1 MYKGNAYKLLES
13 YDVKVGDRIVVKTRD
28 NEYRGIL
35 MPRYEL
41 ADDMHLVIKLR
52 SGYNIGVS
60 IDEIVSI
67 TLESTREEEEEGAV
81 IVGRGEVDGGGEEE
95 EERKRRDHR
104 AVSLEHGYV
113 YEHSTRIRLAMISTG
128 GTIASRIDYRTGGV
142 KAALTAEELYSIV
155 PELSSIALIDA
166 EVLMQEYSE
175 NLTPMH
181 WSIMAERVGEKM
193 EQGYDGV
200 VIAHGTDTMHYT
212 SSALSFALQNLPVP
226 VVLVGAQRSSDRPS
240 SDAATNLIG
249 ASLFAA
255 NADTSGVF
263 VAMHNGRSDD
273 KIAIHMGTRVRKN
286 HTSSRDAFK
295 SIDAEPIALVDV
307 DSRRIEM
314 LASNIRGRDKGR
326 RPVVKAR
333 FDERVALIKFYPGF
347 DPSIIEHLISKGYR
361 GLVIE
366 GTGLG
371 HVSKRCF
378 NAIRDATASML
389 VCMTSQC
396 IWGRLRMTVY
406 DTGRDL
412 LSMGVVPLD
421 MLPETALTKV
431 RWVLANSSSMDEARS
446 MLLSNIAMEFK

>member
-1 MYKGNAYKLLES
+1 MEYRGNAYRLLES

-41 ADDMHLVIKLR
+41 ADDLHLVIKLR
-52 SGYNIGVS
+52 NGYNVGISV
-60 IDEIVSI
+60 DEILSI
-67 TLESTREEEEEGAV
+67 LLEERAREKDREEVV
-81 IVGRGEVDGGGEEE
+81 IGGREKKEKE
-95 EERKRRDHR
+95 EERDGS
-104 AVSLEHGYV
+104 VSVEHNA
-113 YEHSTRIRLAMISTG
+113 TRLAMISTG

-142 KAALTAEELYSIV
+142 RAALTAEELYSIV
-155 PELSSIALIDA
+155 PELSSIAAIDA

-181 WSIMAERVGEKM
+181 WSIIAERVGEKIY
-193 EQGYDGV
+193 EGYDGI

-240 SDAATNLIG
+240 SDAAANLIG

-255 NADTSGVF
+255 NADASGVF
-263 VAMHNGRSDD
+263 IVMHNGKSDD
-273 KIAIHMGTRVRKN
+273 RIAVHIGTRVRKN

-295 SIDAEPIALVDV
+295 SIDTEPIALVDV
-307 DSRRIEM
+307 DSSRIDMMLELNVRR
-314 LASNIRGRDKGR
+314 RRDKAR
-326 RPVVKAR
+326 RPIVRTR
-333 FDERVALIKFYPGF
+333 FNEHVALIKFYPGL
-347 DPSIIEHLISKGYR
+347 DPSMIEHLISKGYR
-361 GLVIE
+361 GLVLE

-371 HVSKRCF
+371 HVSKGCF
-378 NAIRDATASML
+378 NAIRDAIDSNML

-406 DTGRDL
+406 ETGRDL

-421 MLPETALTKV
+421 MLPETALVKV
-431 RWVLANSSSMDEARS
+431 MWVLANSSSMDEAKS
-446 MLLSNIAMEFK
+446 MLLSNMAMEFK

>member
-1 MYKGNAYKLLES
+1 MKYRGNAYRLLES

-41 ADDMHLVIKLR
+41 ADDLHLVIKLR
-52 SGYNIGVS
+52 NGYNVGISV
-60 IDEIVSI
+60 DEILSI
-67 TLESTREEEEEGAV
+67 LLEERAREKDREEVV
-81 IVGRGEVDGGGEEE
+81 IGGREKKEKEE
-95 EERKRRDHR
+95 EERDGS
-104 AVSLEHGYV
+104 VSVEHNA
-113 YEHSTRIRLAMISTG
+113 TRLAMISTG

-142 KAALTAEELYSIV
+142 RAALTAEELYSIV
-155 PELSSIALIDA
+155 PELSSIAAIDA

-181 WSIMAERVGEKM
+181 WSIIAERVGEKIY
-193 EQGYDGV
+193 EGYDGI

-240 SDAATNLIG
+240 SDAAANLIG

-255 NADTSGVF
+255 NADASGVF
-263 VAMHNGRSDD
+263 IVMHNGKSDD
-273 KIAIHMGTRVRKN
+273 RIAVHIGTRVRKN

-295 SIDAEPIALVDV
+295 SIDTEPIALVDV
-307 DSRRIEM
+307 DSSRIDMMLELNVRR
-314 LASNIRGRDKGR
+314 RRDKAR
-326 RPVVKAR
+326 RPIVRTR
-333 FDERVALIKFYPGF
+333 FNEHVALIKFYPGL
-347 DPSIIEHLISKGYR
+347 DPSMIEHLISKGYR
-361 GLVIE
+361 GLVLE

-371 HVSKRCF
+371 HVSKGCF
-378 NAIRDATASML
+378 NAIRDAIDSNML

-406 DTGRDL
+406 ETGRDL

-421 MLPETALTKV
+421 MLPETALVKV
-431 RWVLANSSSMDEARS
+431 MWVLANSSSMDEAKS
-446 MLLSNIAMEFK
+446 MLLSNMAMEFK

>member
-1 MYKGNAYKLLES
+1 MKYRGNAYRLLES

-41 ADDMHLVIKLR
+41 ADDLHLVIKLR
-52 SGYNIGVS
+52 NGYNVGISV
-60 IDEIVSI
+60 DEILSI
-67 TLESTREEEEEGAV
+67 LLEERAREKDREEVV
-81 IVGRGEVDGGGEEE
+81 IGGREKKEKE
-95 EERKRRDHR
+95 EERDGS
-104 AVSLEHGYV
+104 VSVEHNA
-113 YEHSTRIRLAMISTG
+113 TRLAMISTG

-142 KAALTAEELYSIV
+142 RAALTAEELYSIV
-155 PELSSIALIDA
+155 PELSSIAAIDA

-181 WSIMAERVGEKM
+181 WSIIAERVGEKIY
-193 EQGYDGV
+193 EGYDGI

-240 SDAATNLIG
+240 SDAAANLIG

-255 NADTSGVF
+255 NADASGVF
-263 VAMHNGRSDD
+263 IVMHNGKSDD
-273 KIAIHMGTRVRKN
+273 RIAVHIGTRVRKN

-295 SIDAEPIALVDV
+295 SIDTEPIALVDV
-307 DSRRIEM
+307 DSSRIDMMLELNVRR
-314 LASNIRGRDKGR
+314 RRDKAR
-326 RPVVKAR
+326 RPIVRTR
-333 FDERVALIKFYPGF
+333 FNEHVALIKFYPGL
-347 DPSIIEHLISKGYR
+347 DPSMIEHLISKGYR
-361 GLVIE
+361 GLVLE

-371 HVSKRCF
+371 HVSKGCF
-378 NAIRDATASML
+378 NAIRDAIDSNML

-406 DTGRDL
+406 ETGRDL

-421 MLPETALTKV
+421 MLPETALVKV
-431 RWVLANSSSMDEARS
+431 MWVLANSSSMDEAKS
-446 MLLSNIAMEFK
+446 MLLSNMAMEFK

>member
-1 MYKGNAYKLLES
+1 MYRGNAYKLLES
-13 YDVKVGDRIVVKTRD
+13 CDIKVGDRIVVRTRD

-52 SGYNIGVS
+52 NGYNIGIG

-67 TLESTREEEEEGAV
+67 MLEEKAREEAMMGGREEGKEEGMRDYGAV
-81 IVGRGEVDGGGEEE
+81 
-95 EERKRRDHR
+95 
-104 AVSLEHGYV
+104 AVKHEHN
-113 YEHSTRIRLAMISTG
+113 TRLAMISTG

-155 PELSSIALIDA
+155 PELSSIAVIDA

-175 NLTPMH
+175 NLTPTH
-181 WSIMAERVGEKM
+181 WSMMAERVGEKIQ
-193 EQGYDGV
+193 QGYDGI

-255 NADTSGVF
+255 NADASGVF
-263 VAMHNGRSDD
+263 IAMHNGRSDD
-273 KIAIHMGTRVRKN
+273 RIALHIGTRVRKN

-295 SIDAEPIALVDV
+295 SIDVEPAALVDV
-307 DSRRIEM
+307 NSNRIEM
-314 LASNIRGRDKGR
+314 LVSNIRGRDKGR
-326 RPVVKAR
+326 RPVIKAR
-333 FDERVALIKFYPGF
+333 FDEHVALIKFYPGF
-347 DPSIIEHLISKGYR
+347 DPSIIEHLISKGYK

-371 HVSKRCF
+371 HVSKGCF
-378 NAIRDATASML
+378 NAVKNAISSNML

-421 MLPETALTKV
+421 MLPETALTKMM
-431 RWVLANSSSMDEARS
+431 WVLANSRSMNEARS

>member
-13 YDVKVGDRIVVKTRD
+13 CNAKVGDRIVVKTRD

-52 SGYNIGVS
+52 NGYNVGIS
-60 IDEIVSI
+60 TDEIVSI
-67 TLESTREEEEEGAV
+67 MLEESTSDEAT
-81 IVGRGEVDGGGEEE
+81 IVGQEGGM
-95 EERKRRDHR
+95 RDLT
-104 AVSLEHGYV
+104 VSDHEY
-113 YEHSTRIRLAMISTG
+113 YTRLAMISTG

-155 PELSSIALIDA
+155 PELSSIAMIDT

-175 NLTPMH
+175 NLTPKH
-181 WSIMAERVGEKM
+181 WSIIAEKVGEKM
-193 EQGYDGV
+193 MQGYDGV

-255 NADTSGVF
+255 NADASGVF
-263 VAMHNGRSDD
+263 IAMHHGMSDD
-273 KIAIHMGTRVRKN
+273 RIAIHIGTRVRKN
-286 HTSSRDAFK
+286 HTSSRDAFE
-295 SIDAEPIALVDV
+295 SIDVEPAALVDIN
-307 DSRRIEM
+307 SSRIEM
-314 LASNIRGRDKGR
+314 LQNIRGRDKGR
-326 RPVVKAR
+326 MPIVKAR
-333 FDERVALIKFYPGF
+333 FDERVALVKFYPGF

-421 MLPETALTKV
+421 MLAETALTKV
-431 RWVLANSSSMDEARS
+431 MWVLANSSSIDEARS
-446 MLLSNIAMEFK
+446 MLLSNLAMEFK

>member
-1 MYKGNAYKLLES
+1 MIVYKGNAYKLLES
-13 YDVKVGDRIVVKTRD
+13 CNAKVGDRIVVKTRD

-52 SGYNIGVS
+52 NGYNVGIS
-60 IDEIVSI
+60 TDEIVSI
-67 TLESTREEEEEGAV
+67 MLEESTSDEAI
-81 IVGRGEVDGGGEEE
+81 IVGKEGGM
-95 EERKRRDHR
+95 RDLT
-104 AVSLEHGYV
+104 VSDHEY
-113 YEHSTRIRLAMISTG
+113 YTRLAMISTG

-155 PELSSIALIDA
+155 PELSSIAMIDT

-175 NLTPMH
+175 NLTPKH
-181 WSIMAERVGEKM
+181 WSIIAEKVGEKM
-193 EQGYDGV
+193 MQGYDGV

-255 NADTSGVF
+255 NADASGVF
-263 VAMHNGRSDD
+263 IAMHHGMSDD
-273 KIAIHMGTRVRKN
+273 RIAIHIGTRVRKN
-286 HTSSRDAFK
+286 HTSSRDAFE
-295 SIDAEPIALVDV
+295 SIDVEPAALVDIN
-307 DSRRIEM
+307 SSRIEM
-314 LASNIRGRDKGR
+314 LQNIRGRDKGR
-326 RPVVKAR
+326 MPIVKAR
-333 FDERVALIKFYPGF
+333 FDERVALVKFYPGF

-421 MLPETALTKV
+421 MLAETALTKV
-431 RWVLANSSSMDEARS
+431 MWVLANSSSIDEARS
-446 MLLSNIAMEFK
+446 MLLSNLAMEFK

>member
-13 YDVKVGDRIVVKTRD
+13 CNAKVGDRIVVKTRD

-52 SGYNIGVS
+52 NGYNVGIS
-60 IDEIVSI
+60 TDEIVSI
-67 TLESTREEEEEGAV
+67 MLEESTSDEAI
-81 IVGRGEVDGGGEEE
+81 IVGKEGGM
-95 EERKRRDHR
+95 RDLT
-104 AVSLEHGYV
+104 VSDHEY
-113 YEHSTRIRLAMISTG
+113 YTRLAMISTG

-155 PELSSIALIDA
+155 PELSSIAMIDT

-175 NLTPMH
+175 NLTPKH
-181 WSIMAERVGEKM
+181 WSIIAEKVGEKM
-193 EQGYDGV
+193 MQGYDGV

-255 NADTSGVF
+255 NADASGVF
-263 VAMHNGRSDD
+263 IAMHHGMSDD
-273 KIAIHMGTRVRKN
+273 RIAIHIGTRVRKN
-286 HTSSRDAFK
+286 HTSSRDAFE
-295 SIDAEPIALVDV
+295 SIDVEPAALVDIN
-307 DSRRIEM
+307 SSRIEM
-314 LASNIRGRDKGR
+314 LQNIRGRDKGR
-326 RPVVKAR
+326 MPIVKAR
-333 FDERVALIKFYPGF
+333 FDERVALVKFYPGF

-421 MLPETALTKV
+421 MLAETALTKV
-431 RWVLANSSSMDEARS
+431 MWVLANSSSIDEARS
-446 MLLSNIAMEFK
+446 MLLSNLAMEFK

>member
-1 MYKGNAYKLLES
+1 MIVYKGNAYKLLES
-13 YDVKVGDRIVVKTRD
+13 CNAKVGDRIVVKTRD

-52 SGYNIGVS
+52 NGYNVGIS
-60 IDEIVSI
+60 TDEIVSI
-67 TLESTREEEEEGAV
+67 MLEESTSDEAI
-81 IVGRGEVDGGGEEE
+81 IVGKEGGM
-95 EERKRRDHR
+95 RDLT
-104 AVSLEHGYV
+104 VSDHEY
-113 YEHSTRIRLAMISTG
+113 YTRLAMISTG

-155 PELSSIALIDA
+155 PELSSIAMIDT

-175 NLTPMH
+175 NLTPKH
-181 WSIMAERVGEKM
+181 WSIIAEKVGEKM
-193 EQGYDGV
+193 MQGYDGV

-255 NADTSGVF
+255 NADASGVF
-263 VAMHNGRSDD
+263 IAMHHGMSDD
-273 KIAIHMGTRVRKN
+273 RIAIHIGTRVRKN
-286 HTSSRDAFK
+286 HTSSRDAFE
-295 SIDAEPIALVDV
+295 SIDVEPAALVDIN
-307 DSRRIEM
+307 SSRIEM
-314 LASNIRGRDKGR
+314 LQNIRGRDKGR
-326 RPVVKAR
+326 MPIVKAR
-333 FDERVALIKFYPGF
+333 FDERVALVKFYPGF

-421 MLPETALTKV
+421 MIAETALTKV
-431 RWVLANSSSMDEARS
+431 MWVLANSSSIDEARS
-446 MLLSNIAMEFK
+446 MLLSNLAMEFK

>member
-1 MYKGNAYKLLES
+1 MEYRGNAYRLLES

-41 ADDMHLVIKLR
+41 ADDLHLVIKLR
-52 SGYNIGVS
+52 NGYNVGISV
-60 IDEIVSI
+60 DEILSI
-67 TLESTREEEEEGAV
+67 LLEERAREKDREEVV
-81 IVGRGEVDGGGEEE
+81 IGGREKKEKEDERDGS
-95 EERKRRDHR
+95 
-104 AVSLEHGYV
+104 VSVEHNA
-113 YEHSTRIRLAMISTG
+113 TRLAMISTG

-142 KAALTAEELYSIV
+142 RAALTAEELYSIV
-155 PELSSIALIDA
+155 PELSSIAAIDA

-181 WSIMAERVGEKM
+181 WSIIAERVGEKIY
-193 EQGYDGV
+193 EGYDGI

-240 SDAATNLIG
+240 SDAAANLIG

-255 NADTSGVF
+255 NADASGVF
-263 VAMHNGRSDD
+263 IVMHNGKSDD
-273 KIAIHMGTRVRKN
+273 RIAVHIGTRVRKN

-295 SIDAEPIALVDV
+295 SIDTEPIALVDV
-307 DSRRIEM
+307 DSSRIDMMLELNVRR
-314 LASNIRGRDKGR
+314 RRDKAR
-326 RPVVKAR
+326 RPIVRTR
-333 FDERVALIKFYPGF
+333 FNEHVALIKFYPGL
-347 DPSIIEHLISKGYR
+347 DPSMIEHLISKGYR
-361 GLVIE
+361 GLVLE

-371 HVSKRCF
+371 HVSKGCF
-378 NAIRDATASML
+378 NAIRDAIDSNML

-406 DTGRDL
+406 ETGRDL

-421 MLPETALTKV
+421 MLPETALVKV
-431 RWVLANSSSMDEARS
+431 MWVLANSSSMDEAKS
-446 MLLSNIAMEFK
+446 MLLSNMAMEFK

>member
-13 YDVKVGDRIVVKTRD
+13 CNAKVGDRIVVKTRD

-52 SGYNIGVS
+52 NGYNVGIS
-60 IDEIVSI
+60 TDEIVSI
-67 TLESTREEEEEGAV
+67 MLEESTSDEAI
-81 IVGRGEVDGGGEEE
+81 IVGKEGGM
-95 EERKRRDHR
+95 RDLT
-104 AVSLEHGYV
+104 VSDHEY
-113 YEHSTRIRLAMISTG
+113 YTRLAMISTG

-155 PELSSIALIDA
+155 PELSSIAMIDT

-175 NLTPMH
+175 NLTPKH
-181 WSIMAERVGEKM
+181 WSIIAEKVGEKM
-193 EQGYDGV
+193 MQGYDGV

-255 NADTSGVF
+255 NADASGVF
-263 VAMHNGRSDD
+263 IAMHHGMSDD
-273 KIAIHMGTRVRKN
+273 RIAIHIGTRVRKN
-286 HTSSRDAFK
+286 HTSSRDAFE
-295 SIDAEPIALVDV
+295 SIDVEPAALVDIN
-307 DSRRIEM
+307 SSRIEM
-314 LASNIRGRDKGR
+314 LQNIRGRDKGR
-326 RPVVKAR
+326 MPIVKAR
-333 FDERVALIKFYPGF
+333 FDERVALVKFYPGF

-421 MLPETALTKV
+421 MIAETALTKV
-431 RWVLANSSSMDEARS
+431 MWVLANSSSIDEARS
-446 MLLSNIAMEFK
+446 MLLSNLAMEFK